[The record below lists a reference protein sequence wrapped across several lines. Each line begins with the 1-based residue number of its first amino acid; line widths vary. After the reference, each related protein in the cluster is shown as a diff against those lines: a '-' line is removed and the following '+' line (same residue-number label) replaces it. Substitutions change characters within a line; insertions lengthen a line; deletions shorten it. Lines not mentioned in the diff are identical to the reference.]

1 MKNYETLEIYNL
13 TYRLLERVTHSIK
26 HIRKD
31 LKYIL
36 GSPILKT
43 GSDIILKI
51 YKANSCSDL
60 EKKCQILQEIQDDF
74 VFFGFVTRLCKDM
87 QGMSIDNYAEII
99 EALSEIKSS
108 ANKWLD
114 YSLKS
119 LAKKNT
125 LAISS

>member
-1 MKNYETLEIYNL
+1 MKHYETLEIYNQ

-36 GSPILKT
+36 GGPILKT

-51 YKANSCSDL
+51 YKANSCSNL
-60 EKKCQILQEIQDDF
+60 EQKCKILQEIQDDF

-87 QGMSIDNYAEII
+87 QGMSLDNYAQII
-99 EALSEIKSS
+99 EALGEIKES

-114 YSLKS
+114 YSSKA
-119 LAKKNT
+119 LAKKNVAVT
-125 LAISS
+125 A